1 MFLTSSLEKTYYLNF
16 AKEKRVWV
24 NCVCTFVCW
33 QLADKPMSASGGC
46 KVFSFPCLYA
56 KDLYLRP
63 FPSTDLFDLVTK
75 PIFKWE
81 EPFIMTT
88 DYTDSSGSK
97 NKGVR
102 RGAPP
107 SPARCC
113 LFQDFPS
120 FCSRKIR
127 VEFLETEP

>member
-107 SPARCC
+107 PPPFAVYFRT
-113 LFQDFPS
+113 FPVS
-120 FCSRKIR
+120 AAGK
-127 VEFLETEP
+127 